1 VSRNGATARLVE
13 KRPAQKL
20 QMRASA
26 LLIAESEPGDA
37 IAELLSAQRWDV
49 AKFERVEQLPD
60 AWTGDAP
67 GVVVLWARESGS
79 LAGVVG
85 PLAERFADAPLM
97 VVCAE
102 LHRWAIRG
110 ALNAGAAGVALFEEL
125 GSTFVPCL
133 EALLAGQICVPRAF
147 GRQVDPP
154 ALSSRE
160 KQILGLVVMGYM
172 NGQIAERLFLA
183 ESTVKSHLSSAFG
196 KLGVRSRNEAVSM
209 ILDPDR
215 GLGMGILALVGDS
228 KEPTPSAAQ

>member
-1 VSRNGATARLVE
+1 M
-13 KRPAQKL
+13 RPAEKPP
-20 QMRASA
+20 MRGPA
-26 LLIAESEPGDA
+26 LLIADQAPGDA
-37 IAELLSAQRWDV
+37 IAELLDGSQTMRL
-49 AKFERVEQLPD
+49 ERAEQLPASWD
-60 AWTGDAP
+60 GEAP
-67 GVVVLWARESGS
+67 SVVVLWAEEDSPPAR
-79 LAGVVG
+79 VVG
-85 PLAERFADAPLM
+85 PLAQRFADVPLM

-102 LHRWAIRG
+102 AQRWAIRG
-110 ALNAGAAGVALFEEL
+110 ALNAGASGVVLFEEL
-125 GSTFVPCL
+125 HSTFVPCL
-133 EALLAGQICVPRAF
+133 QALLAGQICVPRAF

-196 KLGVRSRNEAVSM
+196 KLGVRSRNEAVNM

-228 KEPTPSAAQ
+228 KEPTQSAAQ

>member
-1 VSRNGATARLVE
+1 M
-13 KRPAQKL
+13 RPAEKP
-20 QMRASA
+20 QMRNPA
-26 LLIAESEPGDA
+26 LLIADGAPGDA
-37 IAELLSAQRWDV
+37 IVELLDAHGSQTTRL
-49 AKFERVEQLPD
+49 ERTEQLPASWD
-60 AWTGDAP
+60 GEAP
-67 GVVVLWARESGS
+67 SLVVLWVDENSS
-79 LAGVVG
+79 LARVVG
-85 PLAERFADAPLM
+85 PLVQRFADVPLM

-102 LHRWAIRG
+102 AQRWAIRG
-110 ALNAGAAGVALFEEL
+110 ALNAGAAGVVLFEEL
-125 GSTFVPCL
+125 HSTFVPCL
-133 EALLAGQICVPRAF
+133 RALLAGQICVPRAY

-172 NGQIAERLFLA
+172 NSQIAERLFLA

-196 KLGVRSRNEAVSM
+196 KLGVRSRNEAVNM